1 MKNDDDNNDDGNNDD
16 DYDVG
21 DYVSHT
27 FYRNRIAEGSDKRAP
42 SRLASSKQAR
52 VLPH

>member
-1 MKNDDDNNDDGNNDD
+1 MEEDDKEVKDDDNNDDDGNNDN

-27 FYRNRIAEGSDKRAP
+27 FYMNRIAE
-42 SRLASSKQAR
+42 
-52 VLPH
+52 